1 MKKRRMILTALM
13 CSVGIMCGSLGVKAD
28 AVRVVTLGADLTDQ
42 QKQMMLNYF
51 NTNDQQSQIM
61 TVTNAD
67 EKARLSKYVP
77 AEQIGSRT
85 VSCAYVLPTT
95 QGGIQVKTANLNYV
109 TPNMIASSLSTS
121 GVTNCQV
128 IAACPFEVSGTGALT
143 GVLMAYEQASGE
155 TLDETKKDIATEEM
169 VTTGN
174 LAQSVGQD
182 QASQIINQSKL
193 DVIENDTTDDD
204 EIGEIIENNADAV
217 GATVTQDDIK
227 QITELL
233 KKIAEQQYDID
244 QMKETLENINKQ
256 VSKKD
261 EKGSDSDNI
270 IDDTNNGA
278 LGEPT
283 PTPRPAYE
291 EPTETPAEPKPT
303 ETPAESVDN
312 NGSVEDDLGN
322 NDSNTGNNSESSSD
336 STGDTSDS
344 NSDGNSDG
352 DSVETPSIELKPD
365 IDTSKLTEDQLKVFE
380 KFDTVIKKAISD
392 SMKENT
398 DLIKSEDAVEFGNS
412 AEELV
417 FNALTGEVTTDTSI
431 TGNSIVDAIID
442 NIASCGINVTTDDET
457 KVADI
462 TEGIYEKICNEIC
475 TEYMVTAP
483 TNYKELFGLYVQ
495 STDAEQ

>member
-85 VSCAYVLPTT
+85 VSCSYVLPTT
-95 QGGIQVKTANLNYV
+95 SGGIQVKTANLNYV

-143 GVLMAYEQASGE
+143 GVLMAYEQASGQ

-244 QMKETLENINKQ
+244 QMKTTLENINKQ

-261 EKGSDSDNI
+261 DNDSDNI

-283 PTPRPAYE
+283 LTPRPAYE
-291 EPTETPAEPKPT
+291 EPTETPAAPT
-303 ETPAESVDN
+303 ETPAEPTETPSDT
-312 NGSVEDDLGN
+312 GSVEDDLGN
-322 NDSNTGNNSESSSD
+322 TDSNGGDSSSD
-336 STGDTSDS
+336 STEGSSDS
-344 NSDGNSDG
+344 SSSDDSSSD
-352 DSVETPSIELKPD
+352 TSIELKPD

-380 KFDTVIKKAISD
+380 KFDTVIKKAICD

-412 AEELV
+412 VEELV
-417 FNALTGEVTTDTSI
+417 FNALTGEVTSDTSV
-431 TGNSIVDAIID
+431 TGNSIVDAIIN
-442 NIASCGINVTTDDET
+442 NIASCGITVTTDDET

-483 TNYKELFGLYVQ
+483 TNYKDIFGLY
-495 STDAEQ
+495 TDDTNTNAEQ

>member
-95 QGGIQVKTANLNYV
+95 TGGIQVKTANLNYV

-143 GVLMAYEQASGE
+143 GVLMAYEQASGQ

-244 QMKETLENINKQ
+244 QMKTTLENINKQ

-261 EKGSDSDNI
+261 DKDSDNI

-291 EPTETPAEPKPT
+291 EPTETPAAPT
-303 ETPAESVDN
+303 ETPAEPTETPSDT
-312 NGSVEDDLGN
+312 GSVEDDLGN
-322 NDSNTGNNSESSSD
+322 TDSNGGDGSSDNTEGSSDSSSSD
-336 STGDTSDS
+336 DSSSDT
-344 NSDGNSDG
+344 
-352 DSVETPSIELKPD
+352 SIELKPD

-380 KFDTVIKKAISD
+380 KFDTIIKKAIED

-412 AEELV
+412 VEELV
-417 FNALTGEVTTDTSI
+417 FNALTGDVTSDTSV

-442 NIASCGINVTTDDET
+442 NIASCGITVTTDDET

-483 TNYKELFGLYVQ
+483 TNYKEIFGLY
-495 STDAEQ
+495 TDDTNTNVEQ

>member
-13 CSVGIMCGSLGVKAD
+13 CSVCIMCGSLGVKAD

-61 TVTNAD
+61 IVTNAD
-67 EKARLSKYVP
+67 EKARLSKYVS

-95 QGGIQVKTANLNYV
+95 SGGIQVKTANLNYV

-143 GVLMAYEQASGE
+143 GVLMAYEQASGQ

-193 DVIENDTTDDD
+193 YVIANNTTDDD

-244 QMKETLENINKQ
+244 QMKTTLENINKQ

-261 EKGSDSDNI
+261 DNDSDNI

-291 EPTETPAEPKPT
+291 EPTETPAAPTEAPAEPT
-303 ETPAESVDN
+303 ETPSDT
-312 NGSVEDDLGN
+312 GSVEDDLGN
-322 NDSNTGNNSESSSD
+322 TDSNNGDSSSD
-336 STGDTSDS
+336 STEGSSDS
-344 NSDGNSDG
+344 SSSDDSSSD
-352 DSVETPSIELKPD
+352 TSIELKPD

-380 KFDTVIKKAISD
+380 KFDTIIKKAIED

-412 AEELV
+412 VEELV
-417 FNALTGEVTTDTSI
+417 FNALTGEVTTDTSV

-442 NIASCGINVTTDDET
+442 NIASCGITVTTDDET

-483 TNYKELFGLYVQ
+483 TNYKDIFGLY
-495 STDAEQ
+495 TDYTNTNAKQ

>member
-1 MKKRRMILTALM
+1 MKKRKMILTALM

-95 QGGIQVKTANLNYV
+95 SGGIQVKTANLNYV

-143 GVLMAYEQASGE
+143 GVLMAYEQASGQ

-244 QMKETLENINKQ
+244 QMKTTLENINKQ

-261 EKGSDSDNI
+261 DNDSDNI
-270 IDDTNNGA
+270 IDNTNNGA

-291 EPTETPAEPKPT
+291 EPTETPAAPT
-303 ETPAESVDN
+303 ETPAEPTETPSDT
-312 NGSVEDDLGN
+312 GSVEDDLGN
-322 NDSNTGNNSESSSD
+322 TDSNSGDSSSD
-336 STGDTSDS
+336 STEGSSDS
-344 NSDGNSDG
+344 SSSD
-352 DSVETPSIELKPD
+352 DSSSIPSIELKPD

-380 KFDTVIKKAISD
+380 KFDTIIKKAIED

-412 AEELV
+412 VEELV
-417 FNALTGEVTTDTSI
+417 FNALTGEVTSDTSV
-431 TGNSIVDAIID
+431 TGNSIVDAIIN
-442 NIASCGINVTTDDET
+442 NIASCGITVTTDDET

-462 TEGIYEKICNEIC
+462 SEGIYEKICNEIC

-483 TNYKELFGLYVQ
+483 TNYKDIFGLY
-495 STDAEQ
+495 TDDTNTNAEQ

>member
-13 CSVGIMCGSLGVKAD
+13 CSVGIICGSLGVKAD

-95 QGGIQVKTANLNYV
+95 SGGIQVKTANLNYV

-143 GVLMAYEQASGE
+143 GVLMAYEQASGK

-244 QMKETLENINKQ
+244 QMKKTLENINKQ

-261 EKGSDSDNI
+261 DKDSDNI
-270 IDDTNNGA
+270 FDDTNNGA

-283 PTPRPAYE
+283 PTPRPSYE
-291 EPTETPAEPKPT
+291 EPTETPAAPT
-303 ETPAESVDN
+303 ETPSEPTETPSGT
-312 NGSVEDDLGN
+312 GSVEDDLGN
-322 NDSNTGNNSESSSD
+322 TDSNGGDSSSD
-336 STGDTSDS
+336 STEGSSDS
-344 NSDGNSDG
+344 SSSDDSSSD
-352 DSVETPSIELKPD
+352 TSIELKPD

-380 KFDTVIKKAISD
+380 KFDTIIKKAIED

-412 AEELV
+412 VEELV
-417 FNALTGEVTTDTSI
+417 FNALTGDVTSDTSV

-442 NIASCGINVTTDDET
+442 NIASCGITVTTEDET

-483 TNYKELFGLYVQ
+483 TNYKEIFGLY
-495 STDAEQ
+495 TDDTNTNAEQ

>member
-1 MKKRRMILTALM
+1 MKRRRMVLTALM

-28 AVRVVTLGADLTDQ
+28 AVRVVTLGADLTDE

-95 QGGIQVKTANLNYV
+95 SGGIQVKTANLNYV

-121 GVTNCQV
+121 GVSNCQV

-143 GVLMAYEQASGE
+143 GVLMAYEQASGT
-155 TLDETKKDIATEEM
+155 TLDETKKDLATEEM

-174 LAQSVGQD
+174 LAQSVGSD
-182 QASQIINQSKL
+182 EASQIMNQSKL
-193 DVIENDTTDDD
+193 DVIEQGITDEDD
-204 EIGEIIENNADAV
+204 IGEIIENNADAI
-217 GATVTQDDIK
+217 GATVTADDVK

-261 EKGSDSDNI
+261 DSGDSI
-270 IDDTNNGA
+270 IDDTNNGV
-278 LGEPT
+278 LGETTPT

-291 EPTETPAEPKPT
+291 EPSATPTDVPT
-303 ETPAESVDN
+303 ETPS
-312 NGSVEDDLGN
+312 DDEELPVPTEEPADVVAGEETSG
-322 NDSNTGNNSESSSD
+322 SNTNESETAEDGIKLSPDVDMSRLSD
-336 STGDTSDS
+336 EQVKT
-344 NSDGNSDG
+344 
-352 DSVETPSIELKPD
+352 
-365 IDTSKLTEDQLKVFE
+365 FE
-380 KFDTVIKKAISD
+380 KFDTVLIEAISD
-392 SMKENT
+392 VVKNDT
-398 DLIKSEDAVEFGNS
+398 GVIDKEDAVKLGNNI
-412 AEELV
+412 EEAI
-417 FNALTGEVTTDTSI
+417 FKSITGEVSSGSSV
-431 TGNSIVDAIID
+431 TGNGIVDAVIENLSKCSD
-442 NIASCGINVTTDDET
+442 GISMDTDEIKST
-457 KVADI
+457 VQ
-462 TEGIYEKICNEIC
+462 GIYEKISNEIC
-475 TEYMVTAP
+475 AEYMVTAP
-483 TNYKELFGLYVQ
+483 TDYKALFGIY
-495 STDAEQ
+495 TDDNSESIAE

>member
-95 QGGIQVKTANLNYV
+95 TGGIQVKTANLNYV

-143 GVLMAYEQASGE
+143 GVLMAYEQASGQ

-244 QMKETLENINKQ
+244 QMKTTLENINKQ

-261 EKGSDSDNI
+261 DKDSDNI

-283 PTPRPAYE
+283 STPRPAYE
-291 EPTETPAEPKPT
+291 EPTETPAAPT
-303 ETPAESVDN
+303 ETPAEPTETPSGT
-312 NGSVEDDLGN
+312 GSVEDDLGN
-322 NDSNTGNNSESSSD
+322 TDSNGGDGSSDNTEGSSDSSSSD
-336 STGDTSDS
+336 DSSSTA
-344 NSDGNSDG
+344 
-352 DSVETPSIELKPD
+352 SIELKPD

-380 KFDTVIKKAISD
+380 KFDTVIKKAIED

-412 AEELV
+412 VEELV
-417 FNALTGEVTTDTSI
+417 FNALTGDVTSDTSI
-431 TGNSIVDAIID
+431 TGNSIVDAIIN
-442 NIASCGINVTTDDET
+442 NIASCGITVTTDDET
-457 KVADI
+457 RVADI
-462 TEGIYEKICNEIC
+462 SEGIYEKICNEIC

-483 TNYKELFGLYVQ
+483 MNYKEIFGLY
-495 STDAEQ
+495 TDDTNTNAEQ

>member
-77 AEQIGSRT
+77 VEQIGSRT

-95 QGGIQVKTANLNYV
+95 SGGIQVKTANLNYV

-143 GVLMAYEQASGE
+143 GVLMAYEQASGQ

-244 QMKETLENINKQ
+244 QMKTTLENINKQ

-261 EKGSDSDNI
+261 DNDSDNI

-291 EPTETPAEPKPT
+291 EPTEIPAAPT
-303 ETPAESVDN
+303 ETPAEPTETPSDT
-312 NGSVEDDLGN
+312 GSVEDDLGN
-322 NDSNTGNNSESSSD
+322 TDSNNGDSSSD
-336 STGDTSDS
+336 STEGSSEGSSSDDSSSDT
-344 NSDGNSDG
+344 
-352 DSVETPSIELKPD
+352 SIELKPD

-412 AEELV
+412 VEELV

-431 TGNSIVDAIID
+431 TGNSIVDAIIN
-442 NIASCGINVTTDDET
+442 NIASCGITVTTDDEI

-462 TEGIYEKICNEIC
+462 SEGIYEKICNEIC

-483 TNYKELFGLYVQ
+483 TNYKDIFGLY
-495 STDAEQ
+495 TDDTNTNAEQ

>member
-77 AEQIGSRT
+77 DEQIGSRT

-95 QGGIQVKTANLNYV
+95 SGGIQVKTANLNYV

-143 GVLMAYEQASGE
+143 GVLMAYEQASGQ

-217 GATVTQDDIK
+217 GATVTQDEIK

-244 QMKETLENINKQ
+244 QMKTTLENINKQ

-261 EKGSDSDNI
+261 DNGSDNI

-291 EPTETPAEPKPT
+291 EPTETPAAPTEALAEPT
-303 ETPAESVDN
+303 ETPSDT
-312 NGSVEDDLGN
+312 GSVEDDLGN
-322 NDSNTGNNSESSSD
+322 TDSNNGDSSSD
-336 STGDTSDS
+336 STEGSSDS
-344 NSDGNSDG
+344 SYSD
-352 DSVETPSIELKPD
+352 DSSSIPSIELKPD

-380 KFDTVIKKAISD
+380 KFDTVIKKAIED

-412 AEELV
+412 VEELV

-442 NIASCGINVTTDDET
+442 NIASCGITVTTDDET

-483 TNYKELFGLYVQ
+483 MNYKDIFGLY
-495 STDAEQ
+495 TDDTNTNAEQ

>member
-95 QGGIQVKTANLNYV
+95 SGGIQVKTANLNYV

-143 GVLMAYEQASGE
+143 GVLMAYEQASGQ

-244 QMKETLENINKQ
+244 QMKTTLENINKQ

-261 EKGSDSDNI
+261 DNGSDNI
-270 IDDTNNGA
+270 IDDINNGA

-291 EPTETPAEPKPT
+291 EPTETPAAPT
-303 ETPAESVDN
+303 ETPAEPTETPSDT
-312 NGSVEDDLGN
+312 GLVEDDLGN
-322 NDSNTGNNSESSSD
+322 TDSNNGDSSSD
-336 STGDTSDS
+336 STEGSSDS
-344 NSDGNSDG
+344 SSSD
-352 DSVETPSIELKPD
+352 DSSSIPSIELKPD

-380 KFDTVIKKAISD
+380 KFDTIIKKAIED

-412 AEELV
+412 VEELV

-442 NIASCGINVTTDDET
+442 NIASCGITVTTDDEI

-462 TEGIYEKICNEIC
+462 SEGIYENICNEIC

-483 TNYKELFGLYVQ
+483 TNYKDIFGLY
-495 STDAEQ
+495 TDDTNTNAEQ

>member
-95 QGGIQVKTANLNYV
+95 TGGIQVKTANLNYV

-143 GVLMAYEQASGE
+143 GVLMAYEQASGQ

-261 EKGSDSDNI
+261 DKDSDNI

-291 EPTETPAEPKPT
+291 EPTETPAAPT
-303 ETPAESVDN
+303 ETPAEPTETPSGT
-312 NGSVEDDLGN
+312 GSVEDDLGN
-322 NDSNTGNNSESSSD
+322 TDSNGGDSSSD
-336 STGDTSDS
+336 STEGSSDS
-344 NSDGNSDG
+344 SSSDDSSSD
-352 DSVETPSIELKPD
+352 TSIELKPD

-380 KFDTVIKKAISD
+380 KFDTIIKKAIED

-412 AEELV
+412 VEELV
-417 FNALTGEVTTDTSI
+417 FNALTGDVTSDTSV

-442 NIASCGINVTTDDET
+442 NIASCGITVTTDDET

-483 TNYKELFGLYVQ
+483 MNYKEIFGLY
-495 STDAEQ
+495 TDDTNTNAEQ

>member
-1 MKKRRMILTALM
+1 MKKRRMILTALI

-77 AEQIGSRT
+77 TEQIGSRT

-95 QGGIQVKTANLNYV
+95 SGGIQVKTANLNYV

-143 GVLMAYEQASGE
+143 GVLMAYEQASGQ

-217 GATVTQDDIK
+217 GATVTQDDVK

-244 QMKETLENINKQ
+244 QMKTTLENINKQ

-261 EKGSDSDNI
+261 DNDSDNI

-291 EPTETPAEPKPT
+291 EPTETPTAPT
-303 ETPAESVDN
+303 ETPAEPTETPSGT
-312 NGSVEDDLGN
+312 GSVEDDLGN
-322 NDSNTGNNSESSSD
+322 TDSNGGDSSSD
-336 STGDTSDS
+336 STEGSSDS
-344 NSDGNSDG
+344 SSSD
-352 DSVETPSIELKPD
+352 DSSSIPGIELKPD

-412 AEELV
+412 VEELV
-417 FNALTGEVTTDTSI
+417 FNALTGEVTSDTSV
-431 TGNSIVDAIID
+431 TGNSIVDAIIN
-442 NIASCGINVTTDDET
+442 NIASCGITVTTDDEI

-462 TEGIYEKICNEIC
+462 SEGIYEKICNEIC

-483 TNYKELFGLYVQ
+483 TNYKDIFGLYT
-495 STDAEQ
+495 SDTNAEQ